1 MAYTKTTW
9 VDHVTTRPN
18 TYNEVVNQDG
28 TKTLTPAGETQQEGT
43 PVNAQNLNKIE
54 DELLYLDVM
63 TGKICADIASVETS
77 PATAIHAANSYI
89 IYNGSMYKVVN
100 AIGIGDTLTVGSNIE
115 AATVMDAIVALTSN
129 KVDKENGKGLSSND
143 YTTNEKEKLAG
154 LKNYTG
160 GTGVTIDND
169 GTINCTATVTVDTE
183 LSKTSNNPLANSTT
197 TLTFLAILGL
207 ETPVQSGTLTYNGSS
222 QSPTWTGYDNTKL
235 TLSGTTSGTNA
246 GTYTAKFT
254 PKAPYVWADNLG
266 SEERSVNWTINKAT
280 VTLPTQSG
288 TLTYNGNSQSPSW
301 NSNYDSS
308 KMTLGGTTSGTNA
321 GDYTATFTPKANYM
335 WVDTT
340 TAAKNATWSIGRAAG
355 TLTLSKS
362 SVTTL
367 KNASTTVTLTT
378 NSDGTKSAESNATGK
393 VTASV
398 SGTTVTL
405 TGGSTSGSAT
415 VTVSIAQST
424 NYTAVS
430 KTISVNNIVASSTL
444 SSNTPDVI
452 KAVAQAGQASNLWSV
467 GDKTSGISI
476 SGTVGSLSIN
486 GTYYAF
492 ILGFNH
498 NSSREGSNSIH
509 FALGM
514 TSGGTRIAFCDSK
527 YNSQASGAYFNM
539 NTSNTNS
546 GGWSSSYMRSTI
558 LPAFKNA
565 IASAWRNVMASVTK
579 YSDNTGGGSDTA
591 SYVTSTTDTLFLL
604 AEFEVLGARTYA
616 NSKEKDYQ
624 QQYTYFA
631 NGNGKVFYKHDATST
646 ACLWWLRSVSSSGSG
661 YFCIVSTDGSAYYC
675 SAYISLGVVLGF
687 VIK

>member
-54 DELLYLDVM
+54 NELEFLDLLAA
-63 TGKICADIASVETS
+63 KIIADITVVETS

-89 IYNGSMYKVVN
+89 MYNGELYKVVN

-115 AATVMDAIVALTSN
+115 SSTVMNAIVALTSN

-143 YTTNEKEKLAG
+143 YTTSEKEKLAG
-154 LKNYTG
+154 LKNYTS
-160 GTGVTIDND
+160 GTGITIDND

-207 ETPVQSGTLTYNGSS
+207 EAPVQSGTLTYNGSS

-266 SEERSVNWTINKAT
+266 SEERSVE
-280 VTLPTQSG
+280 
-288 TLTYNGNSQSPSW
+288 
-301 NSNYDSS
+301 
-308 KMTLGGTTSGTNA
+308 
-321 GDYTATFTPKANYM
+321 
-335 WVDTT
+335 
-340 TAAKNATWSIGRAAG
+340 WSIGRATG
-355 TLTLSKS
+355 TLSLSKS

-393 VTASV
+393 VTTSV

-476 SGTVGSLSIN
+476 SGTVGSLSIS

-514 TSGGTRIAFCDSK
+514 TSNGTRIAFCDSK
-527 YNSQASGAYFNM
+527 YNNTGSDAAFRM

-546 GGWSSSYMRSTI
+546 GGWSSSYMRNTI

-565 IASAWRNVMASVTK
+565 IASSWRNVMASVTK
-579 YSDNTGGGSDTA
+579 YSDNTGGGNDTA

-604 AEFEVLGARTYA
+604 AELEVQGTRSYA

-631 NGNGKVFYKHDATST
+631 NGNGKIFYKHNDTST
-646 ACLWWLRSVSSSGSG
+646 ACLWWLRSVRSSDSNS
-661 YFCIVSTDGSAYYC
+661 FCNVYTDGSANNYFACNSY
-675 SAYISLGVVLGF
+675 GVVLGF